1 MLILLFYFLGISL
14 WLNLFPPCLKDLW
27 WYGGR
32 WKQNSLLVSRQKRVL
47 TALTAWKWE
56 SGRPQPVPN
65 CYPEFLFIPCY
76 SRTHFWI
83 TYLKFT
89 QQNTREKKSVKSLV
103 AMWITK
109 KKAQKNKFFSLGKRV
124 KDFFFFFNLCKQSK
138 IFWLKF
144 YGVKRLLHIFN
155 LQLQTWQ
162 SGKDIITDYLVIV

>member
-1 MLILLFYFLGISL
+1 MKPNCCGFSVAFANILCIEISTTFSSCWSQRYQCWYFFYFLGISL

-124 KDFFFFFNLCKQSK
+124 KDFFFF
-138 IFWLKF
+138 
-144 YGVKRLLHIFN
+144 
-155 LQLQTWQ
+155 
-162 SGKDIITDYLVIV
+162 